1 MTVRVLL
8 IQQLFNLS
16 DHQMEFQCATA

>member
-1 MTVRVLL
+1 MLL